1 MVCWRR
7 PSAAKRGNVMGTQ
20 RHDGRRAV
28 LFVLCAGTL
37 PLFPG
42 AAAAADAGS
51 PAATMLAE
59 SATASSSQTEQ
70 VTITG
75 TRLRPAQTQS
85 AQDLHIYDRPRIEQS
100 GQSTVPDFLATLPQV
115 SLSSPENTF
124 IATTIRL
131 RGAAPGSTLVLVNGR
146 RIEPTTGGAAP
157 FGFFDLSTIPLALV
171 ERIEVLPTGSSAIY
185 GGDALAGVVNIILRS
200 DFTGVLADA
209 GYKWANDT
217 EEKILSA
224 GAGWKRNAFSVSF
237 MGTLSDRSPLFGYNR
252 DITANPDYRRFGG
265 PNLGSAQFGAPANVF
280 SVSGNLPGLGSSF
293 AAVPIGSTGIGLTPA
308 DFAATAGTQHTGFY
322 TTYQTLIPEEHRVGA
337 FLSANYRFG
346 DALQVFAEVL
356 GTHYQDSFTQTPPAL
371 QLATVPASN
380 PFNPFGTSV
389 RVSGVVLG
397 GERLDQLS
405 FKEDFFRPLIGARG
419 DIGTWQ
425 WEVTAQH
432 SADWGRLAQVGL
444 ANAALLNAAL
454 ASPDPATALNPFV
467 DGTMG
472 SPSLLA
478 SIYSNQFVSDY
489 RGRSDIVDGFFRGP
503 IVELPGGSLEAVLG
517 GEYEDSALTR
527 GFSVDRNAKS
537 VFAELRAPLAAPVSD
552 RGRIRELLTIQAAGR
567 YYDYK

>member
-1 MVCWRR
+1 
-7 PSAAKRGNVMGTQ
+7 MGTQ

-252 DITANPDYRRFGG
+252 DITANPDFRRTQ
-265 PNLGSAQFGAPANVF
+265 SRER
-280 SVSGNLPGLGSSF
+280 
-293 AAVPIGSTGIGLTPA
+293 AV
-308 DFAATAGTQHTGFY
+308 
-322 TTYQTLIPEEHRVGA
+322 R
-337 FLSANYRFG
+337 
-346 DALQVFAEVL
+346 
-356 GTHYQDSFTQTPPAL
+356 
-371 QLATVPASN
+371 
-380 PFNPFGTSV
+380 
-389 RVSGVVLG
+389 
-397 GERLDQLS
+397 
-405 FKEDFFRPLIGARG
+405 GARERVFRLG
-419 DIGTWQ
+419 Q
-425 WEVTAQH
+425 FARPEFELCRC
-432 SADWGRLAQVGL
+432 ADRQ
-444 ANAALLNAAL
+444 
-454 ASPDPATALNPFV
+454 
-467 DGTMG
+467 
-472 SPSLLA
+472 
-478 SIYSNQFVSDY
+478 
-489 RGRSDIVDGFFRGP
+489 
-503 IVELPGGSLEAVLG
+503 
-517 GEYEDSALTR
+517 
-527 GFSVDRNAKS
+527 
-537 VFAELRAPLAAPVSD
+537 
-552 RGRIRELLTIQAAGR
+552 
-567 YYDYK
+567 